1 MRAVVVSEFAR
12 EPELVDVPDP
22 EAPHDGVVVAVEA
35 TGLCRSDW
43 HGWMGHDDG
52 IALPH
57 VPGHELAGTVIKVG
71 RNVRLWAAGDRVTV
85 PFVLACGDCR
95 SCARGDSQVCE
106 RQEQPGFTRWG
117 SFADQVALPRAD
129 VNLVRVPSDVESDV
143 AASLGCRFATAYR
156 AVAQVAGVSAGD
168 NVVVHGCGGVGLS
181 AIMVAVALG
190 ARVLAVDVAPASLEL
205 AEQLG
210 ALPVA
215 ANDVAALPDLTD
227 GGADVSLDAFGSR
240 ATLSASVACL
250 RPRGRHV
257 QVGLLGGDDAAPRV
271 DMSRVVAQELQ
282 LLGSHG
288 MAASAYPEM
297 LALVAAGRLR
307 PQQLLRERI
316 SLEEAGP
323 RLAILGEPGAGTG
336 GITVIRPDQS

>member
-1 MRAVVVSEFAR
+1 
-12 EPELVDVPDP
+12 
-22 EAPHDGVVVAVEA
+22 
-35 TGLCRSDW
+35 
-43 HGWMGHDDG
+43 
-52 IALPH
+52 
-57 VPGHELAGTVIKVG
+57 
-71 RNVRLWAAGDRVTV
+71 
-85 PFVLACGDCR
+85 
-95 SCARGDSQVCE
+95 
-106 RQEQPGFTRWG
+106 
-117 SFADQVALPRAD
+117 VALPRAD

-156 AVAQVAGVSAGD
+156 AVAQVAGVNAGD

-215 ANDVAALPDLTD
+215 ANDVAGLPDLTD

-323 RLAILGEPGAGTG
+323 RLARLGEPGAGTG
-336 GITVIRPDQS
+336 GITVIRPDLS